1 MEKYYDLSK
10 MTSKEIVEDFLAA
23 EEAEKKAQEEAVEQA
38 VAEAAEAEEESWE
51 CVGVYDADW
60 FVNGG
65 KDEVFAQLAADME

>member
-10 MTSKEIVEDFLAA
+10 MTSKGIAEDFLAA

-38 VAEAAEAEEESWE
+38 VAEAEEESWE

>member
-38 VAEAAEAEEESWE
+38 VAEAEEEESWE

-60 FVNGG
+60 FVSGG

>member
-38 VAEAAEAEEESWE
+38 VAEEEEEWE
-51 CVGVYDADW
+51 CVGVYDTDW

>member
-38 VAEAAEAEEESWE
+38 VAEAEAEGWE
-51 CVGVYDADW
+51 CVGVYDAEW
-60 FVNGG
+60 FLNGG

>member
-38 VAEAAEAEEESWE
+38 VADAEAEDWE

-60 FVNGG
+60 FVSGG

>member
-10 MTSKEIVEDFLAA
+10 MTPEEIAEDFLAS

-38 VAEAAEAEEESWE
+38 VAEAEAEGWE
-51 CVGVYDADW
+51 CVGVYDAEW
-60 FVNGG
+60 FLNGG